1 MGGCYLLSSAA
12 ENEALLRVSAL
23 HALLYCERLFY
34 LEEVEEIRI
43 ADASVYAGRTLHEE
57 LAREEGE
64 EQRSFFLSSE
74 KIGLTGKVDAIRHRN
89 GNWVVYEH
97 KRGKPL
103 LRKGEEP
110 QAWESDIIQ
119 VTAYSLLLEEY
130 LENELQEARIRYHG
144 HNTTV
149 IVPLTAENRD
159 KVIAGIEKATE
170 LRSAT
175 SRPPVCESSKKCLRC
190 SLAPICLPEEERFAR
205 SSEWEPIRLFPPE
218 IEGAALHVT
227 GHQARL
233 GRSGDAFKLEEGEN
247 AVRKLPSADIHSI
260 TIHGNAQVST
270 QALHLCAGKGI
281 NLHWF
286 SGGGTYLGS
295 FSPGPTPVQRR
306 IRQYQALTDP
316 GLCLKLSR
324 RTVRAKV
331 ESQLRFLLRSTRG
344 GKRDKH
350 MESGIGEIRSLLKT
364 PSTAEGVDALRGIE
378 GSAAQTY
385 FDLLPSI
392 LNGDIQE
399 DLIPSGRSRRP
410 PKDRF
415 NAILSFGYSMLYRT
429 VFEAILA
436 VGLEPALGYLH
447 TPRSSAHPLVMD
459 VIELFRV
466 PVWDI
471 VTVSSI
477 NRKQWNVESDFA
489 VTKEKVWLS
498 DEGRKKAIVLFERR
512 MQDKWKHPVLDYSLS
527 WQRTMELEVRLL
539 EKEWTDTPG
548 LFARSR
554 IR

>member
-1 MGGCYLLSSAA
+1 
-12 ENEALLRVSAL
+12 
-23 HALLYCERLFY
+23 
-34 LEEVEEIRI
+34 
-43 ADASVYAGRTLHEE
+43 
-57 LAREEGE
+57 
-64 EQRSFFLSSE
+64 
-74 KIGLTGKVDAIRHRN
+74 
-89 GNWVVYEH
+89 
-97 KRGKPL
+97 
-103 LRKGEEP
+103 
-110 QAWESDIIQ
+110 
-119 VTAYSLLLEEY
+119 
-130 LENELQEARIRYHG
+130 
-144 HNTTV
+144 
-149 IVPLTAENRD
+149 
-159 KVIAGIEKATE
+159 
-170 LRSAT
+170 
-175 SRPPVCESSKKCLRC
+175 
-190 SLAPICLPEEERFAR
+190 
-205 SSEWEPIRLFPPE
+205 
-218 IEGAALHVT
+218 
-227 GHQARL
+227 
-233 GRSGDAFKLEEGEN
+233 
-247 AVRKLPSADIHSI
+247 
-260 TIHGNAQVST
+260 
-270 QALHLCAGKGI
+270 
-281 NLHWF
+281 
-286 SGGGTYLGS
+286 
-295 FSPGPTPVQRR
+295 
-306 IRQYQALTDP
+306 
-316 GLCLKLSR
+316 
-324 RTVRAKV
+324 
-331 ESQLRFLLRSTRG
+331 
-344 GKRDKH
+344 

-364 PSTAEGVDALRGIE
+364 ASTAEGVDALRGIE

-498 DEGRKKAIVLFERR
+498 VEGRKKAIVLFERR